1 MNPSGFSKKKEKK
14 VRPGQAQ
21 ARCADPRMICV
32 QSRDRSGHVLAPGL
46 HIWNRT
52 FLELTV
58 TFSPA
63 TNSLRSSLLLMLHV
77 SVVVLASFKFSL
89 LVPTP
94 FPCML
99 SGDVGHSWWTSW

>member
-1 MNPSGFSKKKEKK
+1 
-14 VRPGQAQ
+14 
-21 ARCADPRMICV
+21 MICV

-46 HIWNRT
+46 HIWNST

-63 TNSLRSSLLLMLHV
+63 TNSLRSSLLLTLHV

-99 SGDVGHSWWTSW
+99 SGDVGHSW